1 MSKRTEK
8 EISHQEFLSNLNLLV
23 GLPLCHVDPYY
34 QKVDFHFGTYAF
46 DGEDNFGDYVLYI
59 SGFWEIL
66 DSGKEVITESDSE
79 KNKKNFFDKKLLNSK
94 VKPIKVFKEPKEI
107 FIEFENKKMIH
118 CIEEKNHWIEILKRN
133 GELLKSEK
141 NKFYISKIIN

>member
-1 MSKRTEK
+1 MEK
-8 EISHQEFLSNLNLLV
+8 LKKVTYQNFIKQLNLLIEEK
-23 GLPLCHVDPYY
+23 LSHVDFYY
-34 QKVDFHFGTYAF
+34 QKLDLHFGRYVA
-46 DGEDNFGDYVLYI
+46 DGKTNFGDYVLYI

-66 DSGKEVITESDSE
+66 DSGKEVITESASE

-94 VKPIKVFKEPKEI
+94 VKSIKVFKEPKEI

-118 CIEEKNHWIEILKRN
+118 CIEEKNRWIEILKRN

-141 NKFYISKIIN
+141 NKLYISKIIN